1 MMEGE
6 TSFLSDQARGD
17 DLGQQFYSLATW
29 KNKKDRSLKVAP
41 HKHTHVPA
49 LPPSPGVEACG
60 ALHTAV
66 PGPGSWCLL
75 TRLHPQV
82 NSVSWFCSLT
92 YSTTHSCFCPAN
104 QHPRTLSINRLG
116 TNYSNKS
123 KDKDGGGGGL
133 LPLQTQGPPAQAG
146 PWHPNKC
153 VSSQAGILEQRCSYQ
168 TLSADAIEQYNCSSN
183 LERGNLN

>member
-123 KDKDGGGGGL
+123 KDKDGGGGPASPPDPRPSCPGRSVAPKQMCLFPGRHSGAALFISNIECRCYRTIQL
-133 LPLQTQGPPAQAG
+133 L
-146 PWHPNKC
+146 
-153 VSSQAGILEQRCSYQ
+153 
-168 TLSADAIEQYNCSSN
+168 
-183 LERGNLN
+183 